1 MKLLKDKTV
10 VITGGGRG
18 IGKAVARAYANEGAR
33 LLLIARTEKELERTQ
48 KELQR
53 TGARVEIMAGDVSGE
68 QFVERIAAYIKKSF
82 GSVDILV
89 NAAGIYGPIGPVSS
103 IDPKE
108 WEKTLA
114 INLVGTF
121 LMSNKINSKCLF
133 P

>member
-82 GSVDILV
+82 GS
-89 NAAGIYGPIGPVSS
+89 AS
-103 IDPKE
+103 
-108 WEKTLA
+108 LA
-114 INLVGTF
+114 EEF
-121 LMSNKINSKCLF
+121 R
-133 P
+133 